1 MAALG
6 KLTKIADL
14 RTIWKHEEKD
24 FSPWLA
30 QEENLTILSNEI
42 GIDILLEELESSVGG
57 YSVDIYGIEDGTN
70 RKIIIEN
77 QLEDTNHDHLG
88 KIITYAAGKDA
99 EVIIWI
105 VKKAR
110 DEHRQ
115 AIDWLNN
122 HTDEKIGIF
131 LIEIELWQIGDSLP
145 APKFNVVSKPN
156 DFVKIMKTGGLSETK
171 QLQYE
176 FWQAFVEY
184 ANTDASLLKMSP
196 GRKPKPQ
203 HWYNIAIGKADA
215 YISLTV
221 NTKTKMIGAE
231 IYVPDNKDLF
241 NTYFGN
247 KDKIET
253 ELGFAMDWQAIPD
266 GKASRIIV
274 TTNGDISKQSKWP
287 EFFKW
292 HAEKA
297 AKLKDVFIK
306 YYQ

>member
-6 KLTKIADL
+6 KLTKISDL

-30 QEENLTILSNEI
+30 QEENLAILSNEI
-42 GIDILLEELESSVGG
+42 GIDIVLEELESSVGG
-57 YSVDIYGIEDGTN
+57 YSVDIYGTEEGTN

-88 KIITYAAGKDA
+88 KIVTYAAGKDA

-105 VKKAR
+105 VKRAR

-115 AIDWLNN
+115 AVDWLNN

-145 APKFNVVSKPN
+145 APKFNVVSQPN

-171 QLQYE
+171 QLQYG

-184 ANTDASLLKMSP
+184 ANSDKSPLKMNP

-203 HWYNIAIGKADA
+203 HWYNIAVGKADA

-221 NTKTKMIGAE
+221 NTKTKMISAE
-231 IYVPDNKDLF
+231 TYIPDNKDLF

-247 KDKIET
+247 KEKIEQ
-253 ELGFAMDWQAIPD
+253 ELGFAMDWQPIPD
-266 GKASRIIV
+266 SKASRIIV
-274 TTNGDISKQSKWP
+274 TINGDISKQNKWP

-292 HAEKA
+292 YAEKA
-297 AKLKDVFIK
+297 AKLKDVFVK